1 MEWVLFPLY
10 SQAEKEYNGSKFGAL
25 PRGEAGK
32 GGDAVFATVVN
43 VVLVVLG
50 SVLGLLFKNWIRP
63 RSMEAVT
70 AVLGLCVAG
79 IGISGM
85 VAAED
90 MLCVIVC
97 LVLGTV
103 LGEAVNIEL
112 RLERLGDWVRERLI
126 RDGSSRFTEGFVT
139 ASLLY
144 CVGAMAITG
153 SIEAGLHGSYA
164 TLLSKGVID
173 GVTAISFAATM
184 GIGVA
189 FSALPILLYQG
200 GITLLAA
207 QVGPWLSPAVINGM
221 SSVGGVLILALA
233 LNLLELSPR
242 RLRVGNMLPAIFL
255 PALYVPLAQWL
266 SGGL

>member
-1 MEWVLFPLY
+1 M
-10 SQAEKEYNGSKFGAL
+10 
-25 PRGEAGK
+25 
-32 GGDAVFATVVN
+32 FATVIN
-43 VVLVVLG
+43 VLLVVLG
-50 SVLGLLFKNWIRP
+50 SILGLKFKHWIRP
-63 RSMEAVT
+63 RYMESVK

-85 VAAED
+85 TAAED

-97 LVLGTV
+97 LVVGTV
-103 LGEAVNIEL
+103 LGEAVDIEQ
-112 RLERLGDWVRERLI
+112 RLEGLGNWVRKRFI

-153 SIEAGLHGSYA
+153 SIEAGLHQQYA
-164 TLLSKGVID
+164 TILSKGVID
-173 GVTAISFAATM
+173 GITSISFAAAM

-200 GITLLAA
+200 SITLLATW
-207 QVGPWLSPAVINGM
+207 VGPWLSPEVIHGM
-221 SSVGGVLILALA
+221 SATGGALILALA
-233 LNLLELSPR
+233 LNLLELSPQ

-255 PALYVPLAQWL
+255 PIAYVPLAAWFL
-266 SGGL
+266 